1 MSRGLLPDVCHIPI
15 SRSVTSNDILDIYI
29 YIYTHAH
36 ILNTDN
42 FFHIIIFFS
51 VLFFSLTNPRPLAPS
66 RDTAQWSSQQWLVP

>member
-1 MSRGLLPDVCHIPI
+1 MITKI
-15 SRSVTSNDILDIYI
+15 IFEMIMYYASVVELVKQKEYIYI

-51 VLFFSLTNPRPLAPS
+51 VLIFSLTNPRPLAPS